1 MLPTDLLS
9 HRQNGESIIPLR
21 LKIDAKNLEAATE
34 MIDCFQSAIGKTQG
48 ELDGRL
54 QELEGESPDYR
65 LKRGLAHLLKGG
77 FSTLEV
83 ISPLEP
89 SDLRQRVFALSA
101 RSTPSI
107 QSTQITLEKVAAELS
122 QDLNRE
128 VFTHEI
134 STGLYADLNEN
145 KLEIE
150 KVNLRLPSLQKL
162 AKKSKK

>member
-21 LKIDAKNLEAATE
+21 LKIDAKNLEVATE

-107 QSTQITLEKVAAELS
+107 QSTQLTLEKVAAELS

-145 KLEIE
+145 KILTQFDAPTPENMIH
-150 KVNLRLPSLQKL
+150 K
-162 AKKSKK
+162 